1 MATEN
6 VLELELFEAN
16 SFAGISSAH
25 PVVIDFTGRKKN
37 EKVIEF
43 FGDQEIG
50 KTSTIMGIL
59 YAMGATFSIE
69 KKKLLNRTDK
79 AIDVN
84 LKFTYNGEQYHV
96 TADDKR
102 TVLKKLSESGKWKP
116 EDSPTAML
124 KQMFGPVG
132 LSPYQVRSMKP
143 KQQIEYFLDTFGPEG
158 GMGKKLEK
166 LEAEIDSIFNDRRD
180 VNREVTALKNAL
192 EIEPLYQNY
201 EKSMSRFAKP
211 LSAEKEKAAFDAI
224 TKNHTDYNRYKENLN
239 ILKAE
244 HKDTLSKIERLRQE
258 LADAEALEKELAGRV
273 ANGDKWMEEHDNVPK
288 DFEKAQKEW
297 LNLSQTLAD
306 QEKWKDVLK
315 KERQFNEKME
325 EAVDFTEKL
334 ETKRAELVKMTAKC
348 LPKVEGLTVKFSAG
362 LDKKDDE
369 GVYYEDKPLH
379 TLSESAETAF
389 WCKVFDAAGV
399 NFIFLENT
407 TSFGS
412 KATAIFNELAKN
424 GATIFATRMDRKVKE
439 MGVSFKTK
447 IE

>member
-1 MATEN
+1 MATEKMID
-6 VLELELFEAN
+6 LELFEAN

-59 YAMGATFSIE
+59 YAMGATFNIE
-69 KKKLLNRTDK
+69 KKKLLNRDDK

-84 LKFTYNGEQYHV
+84 LKFTYNGDQYHV
-96 TADDKR
+96 VADESR

-116 EDSPTAML
+116 EDSPMAML
-124 KQMFGPVG
+124 RQIFGPVG
-132 LSPYQVRSMKP
+132 LSPYQVKLMKP
-143 KQQIEYFLDTFGPEG
+143 KQQIEYFLETFSPEG
-158 GMGKKLEK
+158 GVGKKLEK
-166 LEAEIDSIFNDRRD
+166 LEQEIENIFSERRD
-180 VNREVTALKNAL
+180 VNREVNALKNAL

-201 EKSMSRFAKP
+201 EKSMTRFAKP

-224 TKNHTDYNRYKENLN
+224 SKNKSDYDRYKENLN

-244 HKDTLSKIERLRQE
+244 HKDTVSRIERLKQE
-258 LADAEALEKELAGRV
+258 LADAEEMEKELSARV
-273 ANGDKWMEEHDNVPK
+273 QKGDKWMEDNKDVPK
-288 DFEKAQKEW
+288 DYEKAQKEW

-315 KERQFNEKME
+315 KEKQFNEKTE
-325 EAVDFTEKL
+325 EATDLTEKL

-369 GVYYEDKPLH
+369 GVYYNGKPLH
-379 TLSESAETAF
+379 ALSESAETTF
-389 WCKVFDAAGV
+389 WCQVFDAAGV

-424 GATIFATRMDRKVKE
+424 GATIFGTRMDRKVKE

>member
-1 MATEN
+1 MAQKMI
-6 VLELELFEAN
+6 ELELFEAN
-16 SFAGISSAH
+16 SFAGISSEH

-37 EKVIEF
+37 QKVIEF
-43 FGDQEIG
+43 YGDQELG

-59 YAMGATFSIE
+59 YAMGATFNIE
-69 KKKLLNRTDK
+69 KKKLLNRKDK

-84 LKFTYNGEQYHV
+84 LKFTYNGDQYHV
-96 TADDKR
+96 IADESR
-102 TVLKKLSESGKWKP
+102 TVLKKMMEDGKWKP
-116 EDSPTAML
+116 EDSPMSML
-124 KQMFGPVG
+124 KQIFGPVG

-143 KQQIEYFLDTFGPEG
+143 KQQIEYFLETFAPEG
-158 GMGKKLEK
+158 GIGKKLEK
-166 LEAEIDSIFNDRRD
+166 IEQEIDQIFADRRD

-201 EKSMSRFAKP
+201 EKSMQRFAKP

-224 TKNHTDYNRYKENLN
+224 TKNHTDYNRYRENLN

-244 HKDTLSKIERLRQE
+244 HKDTLDKIERLRQE

-273 ANGDKWMEEHDNVPK
+273 SNGDKWMEDHSNVPK

-315 KERQFNEKME
+315 KEKQFNEKTE
-325 EAVDFTEKL
+325 EATELTERL

-348 LPKVEGLTVKFSAG
+348 LPKVDGLTVKLSAG

-369 GVYYEDKPLH
+369 GVYYFDKPLH
-379 TLSESAETAF
+379 TLSESAETAL
-389 WCKVFDAAGV
+389 WCQVFDAAGV

-424 GATIFATRMDRKVKE
+424 GATIFATRMDREVKE
-439 MGVSFKTK
+439 MGISFKTK
-447 IE
+447 I